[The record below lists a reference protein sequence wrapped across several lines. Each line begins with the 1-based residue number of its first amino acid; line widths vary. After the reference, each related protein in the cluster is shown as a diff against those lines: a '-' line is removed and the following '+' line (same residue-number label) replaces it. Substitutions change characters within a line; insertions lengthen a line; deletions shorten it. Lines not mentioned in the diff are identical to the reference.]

1 MGLNLNTAIED
12 IREYA
17 EAVSGMEENI
27 ITKNK
32 EVREALLR
40 QDKGKYFQEEV
51 LMPNTSK
58 QQRLEKEAIPHRERL
73 VSRNNFKKDLTYLDY
88 FSKSYGEDDS
98 FTDFV
103 TQLLSGMN
111 PEYALRETRVG
122 VVDNPRVFNAMS
134 GVVTTNPN
142 YTSYAN
148 ISETFEDIGKAA
160 DYIWNGE
167 YDKLKN
173 LGEVGSDTRLGI
185 ITNVIYPRMLLY
197 AAKVNSAR
205 GRFSV
210 ENGHPYLTP
219 SLYKEYGNN
228 SGTISR
234 LSDILWV
241 DSRTGRTR
249 DDFISLAHVMSYD
262 EAINSSD
269 LGYKDILTE
278 QFDVAQ
284 NDFEQKYTPLSSGH
298 YYTFVNGNLEDN
310 VADGINFQTNYSK
323 RIGDES
329 KAVRKTRHN
338 IYNEGDQ
345 PFGTDSHTKIDVK
358 TDENGDPIYDSLEG
372 DQNGFGVDKNRN
384 GIYDVLEYEFDD
396 FITLS
401 QVNPGKNNLLAK
413 TNSLFNSHKI
423 NTMIGRFHTKGG
435 EEPSNDSAYDPAF
448 GNSHGR
454 SLKKLDANFHGDNN
468 KTNGY
473 SDPYCRVW
481 TYHHQYSQY
490 KNAIRPFIYTDEN
503 GEERSYAIKD
513 IQENV
518 TSQRAVIGDGIETGA
533 EYLDG
538 YSVLGNN
545 GFVKIG
551 PYEEDYY
558 ETFGIQTNKRNTDT
572 KKNKHQYMLSI
583 ENLAWKDF
591 PHGIEKM
598 RMGPNGG
605 RIMWFPPYDLKF
617 NENVAVEWGN
627 NAFIG
632 RGEKVYTY
640 SNTTRTAQLGFTIL
654 IDHPSV
660 LDEQKFKNHKG
671 YGLDSDVDGDILR
684 YFAGCRNF
692 TFTPN
697 TDSEDNEKPEQI
709 TPEIGQEPQDGH
721 TIRFAVF
728 FPNNYSGNMVVPGGN
743 KDLDRKTNIQNNGCT
758 DNDWWYYLL
767 FGHNISITD
776 VSNEIGYETSS
787 SGISDMTPLIMS
799 DKTKVIYACNTKCD
813 ANYKI
818 CDTESHDTR
827 RRFRYRV
834 DFDLKQNALNY
845 KKGTNLDV
853 LNSDSYVDSKSY
865 QLNVD
870 ENATKKSSGRF
881 ANVDCSFGVF
891 MAALLKVTNDAE
903 YQHVLDKLISVVQN
917 GNVEDKVNNI
927 ANILSNNVINKIDVK
942 GGATEQ
948 DSGNAHELA
957 TRRARTVI
965 QTVSDMLPT
974 YTRTSNNSSES
985 TFNFAGKGENIS
997 ASDDINTIKAKA
1009 QRCALVTITYGKAET
1024 VNAGNDDVPNNA
1036 ENESGEGTY
1045 GVNGKNS
1052 TNAEV
1057 NTEETDNRTHYL
1069 TGKLNGGDY
1078 EQDTSKTM
1086 TGYEYEYF
1094 SRLEKDD
1101 PVVFKIIHDKYKY
1114 FDPAFHSMSP
1124 EGFNARLNFLQ
1135 QCTRQG
1141 HTISASDTNVNGKTA
1156 PTAGNLAFGRM
1167 PVCVLRIGDFI
1178 YSRFII
1184 DSMSIDY
1191 STDGITWDLNPEGAG
1206 VQPMFAK
1213 VEMGITLL
1221 GGSSLVAPIN
1231 RLQNAQTFD
1240 YYANTGVYDPRADR
1254 IEIGQDGVL
1263 YKHLYTPYE
1272 SKQ

>member
-1 MGLNLNTAIED
+1 MAIEL
-12 IREYA
+12 
-17 EAVSGMEENI
+17 EENI

-40 QDKGKYFQEEV
+40 QDRGNYFNEEKV
-51 LMPNTSK
+51 LNPKMSK
-58 QQRLEKEAIPHRERL
+58 QTRLEEEGIPHRERL
-73 VSRNNFKKDLTYLDY
+73 VSRNQDREGKTYLDY
-88 FSKSYGEDDS
+88 FSRSYGEDDS
-98 FTDFV
+98 FTDFM

-122 VVDNPRVFNAMS
+122 IVDSPRVFNALN
-134 GVVTTNPN
+134 GVITTNPN
-142 YTSYAN
+142 YTAY
-148 ISETFEDIGKAA
+148 GKIENVAK
-160 DYIWNGE
+160 DIWNGE
-167 YDKLKN
+167 FDIIKD
-173 LGEVGSDTRLGI
+173 LGDPGSDTRLGK

-197 AAKVNSAR
+197 ASKVNSAR
-205 GRFSV
+205 GRYSK

-219 SLYKEYGNN
+219 KLYMEYGNN
-228 SGTISR
+228 SATIAR

-249 DDFISLAHVMSYD
+249 DDFSSLAQVMSYD
-262 EAINSSD
+262 DAIASSD
-269 LGYKDILTE
+269 IGYKDLLTE
-278 QFDVAQ
+278 QFDIAKKEFKQ
-284 NDFEQKYTPLSSGH
+284 QYNPKRGKN
-298 YYTFVNGNLEDN
+298 YYGFVNKEHSVDN
-310 VADGINFQTNYSK
+310 VFENIDDVADGAKFRTNYTTN
-323 RIGDES
+323 EANNA
-329 KAVRKTRHN
+329 KAVRKVTH
-338 IYNEGDQ
+338 YVFDEGDNV
-345 PFGTDSHTKIDVK
+345 PIEKTEDTEGTEDTVSNFIKNDV
-358 TDENGDPIYDSLEG
+358 
-372 DQNGFGVDKNRN
+372 
-384 GIYDVLEYEFDD
+384 YEFDN
-396 FITLS
+396 FKTLNDDATIGS
-401 QVNPGKNNLLAK
+401 KNLLAK
-413 TNSLFNSHKI
+413 TRKLFNEHTIS
-423 NTMIGRFHTKGG
+423 TMIGRFHVMSK
-435 EEPSNDSAYDPAF
+435 EEPSNDAAYDTKF

-454 SLKKLDANFHGDNN
+454 SLKKFGANSENYTTH
-468 KTNGY
+468 GY

-481 TYHHQYSQY
+481 TYHHQYAQY
-490 KNAIRPFIYTDEN
+490 KNAIRPFIYTDETN
-503 GEERSYAIKD
+503 NERTFTIKD
-513 IQENV
+513 IQDNV
-518 TSQRAVIGDGIETGA
+518 KSQRAVIADGIEDGS
-533 EYLDG
+533 EYLDR

-551 PYEEDYY
+551 PYEEDYHK
-558 ETFGIQTNKRNTDT
+558 TFELQGKED
-572 KKNKHQYMLSI
+572 KKHLYMLSI

-598 RMGPNGG
+598 RLGPHGG

-617 NENVAVEWGN
+617 QENVAVEWGN

-660 LDEQKFKNHKG
+660 LDEVKFKNHKG
-671 YGLDSDVDGDILR
+671 YGSDSDVDGDILR
-684 YFAGCRNF
+684 YFAGCHNF
-692 TFTPN
+692 IFK
-697 TDSEDNEKPEQI
+697 TDSNEGEEEKLKK
-709 TPEIGQEPQDGH
+709 TVYEIGEEPQDGH

-728 FPNNYSGNMVVPGGN
+728 FPNNYSGNMTIPSGSG
-743 KDLDRKTNIQNNGCT
+743 KADRKNAIITNGCT

-767 FGHNISITD
+767 FGHNISVTD

-787 SGISDMTPLIMS
+787 NGISDMSPLIMS

-813 ANYKI
+813 ADYEI
-818 CDTESHDTR
+818 CNTESPDER

-845 KKGTNLDV
+845 KEGQSLDV
-853 LNSDSYVDSKSY
+853 LNNDSYVDSKSY
-865 QLNVD
+865 QLNVNESAVKD
-870 ENATKKSSGRF
+870 ASGRF

-891 MAALLKVTNDAE
+891 MAALLKVKNDVE
-903 YQHVLDKLISVVQN
+903 YQHVLDKLISVMPSVD
-917 GNVEDKVNNI
+917 VATKVNNI

-957 TRRARTVI
+957 TRRTRTVI
-965 QTVSDMLPT
+965 QTVSDMLPN
-974 YTRTSNNSSES
+974 YTRASNNSSES
-985 TFNFAGKGENIS
+985 TFDFKGKGENIS
-997 ASDDINTIKAKA
+997 KSDDINTVIAKS

-1024 VNAGNDDVPNNA
+1024 VNTGNDDVSKNE
-1036 ENESGEGTY
+1036 ENKSGDGEY
-1045 GVNGKNS
+1045 GVNGRIA
-1052 TNAEV
+1052 TNTDKKAKGA
-1057 NTEETDNRTHYL
+1057 DNRTHYL
-1069 TGKLNGGDY
+1069 TGKLNGSGNY
-1078 EQDTSKTM
+1078 EADTAKTM

-1101 PVVFKIIHDKYKY
+1101 PVVFKIIHEKYKY

-1141 HTISASDTNVNGKTA
+1141 HTISASDVNGTSKTA

-1221 GGSSLVAPIN
+1221 GGSSLAAPIN

-1272 SKQ
+1272 SNK

>member
-1 MGLNLNTAIED
+1 MAIEL
-12 IREYA
+12 
-17 EAVSGMEENI
+17 EENI

-40 QDKGKYFQEEV
+40 QDRGNYFNEEKV
-51 LMPNTSK
+51 LNPKMSK
-58 QQRLEKEAIPHRERL
+58 QTRLEEEGIPHRERL
-73 VSRNNFKKDLTYLDY
+73 VSRNQDRAGKTYLDY
-88 FSKSYGEDDS
+88 FSRSYGEDDS
-98 FTDFV
+98 FTDFM

-122 VVDNPRVFNAMS
+122 VVDSPRVFNALN
-134 GVVTTNPN
+134 GVITTNPN
-142 YTSYAN
+142 YTTY
-148 ISETFEDIGKAA
+148 GKIENVAK
-160 DYIWNGE
+160 DIWNGE
-167 YDKLKN
+167 FDIIKD
-173 LGEVGSDTRLGI
+173 LGDTGSDTRLGK
-185 ITNVIYPRMLLY
+185 ITNVIYPRMLFY
-197 AAKVNSAR
+197 ASKVNSAR
-205 GRFSV
+205 GRYSK

-219 SLYKEYGNN
+219 KLYMEYGNN
-228 SGTISR
+228 SATVAR

-249 DDFISLAHVMSYD
+249 DDFSSLAHVMSYD
-262 EAINSSD
+262 EAVASTD
-269 LGYKDILTE
+269 LGYRDLLTE
-278 QFDVAQ
+278 QFDVAKNEFNQ
-284 NDFEQKYTPLSSGH
+284 QYNPQRGKN
-298 YYTFVNGNLEDN
+298 YYGFVNNEYSVDN
-310 VADGINFQTNYSK
+310 VFENNIADGINFETNYSG

-329 KAVRKTRHN
+329 RAVRKVTHH
-338 IYNEGDQ
+338 IYDEGDEVL
-345 PFGTDSHTKIDVK
+345 TTRVDSKIDVK
-358 TDENGDPIYDSLEG
+358 VDENGDPIHGSLENNPQETTKQGLNAYLEG
-372 DQNGFGVDKNRN
+372 DP
-384 GIYDVLEYEFDD
+384 YEFDRFVSLNND
-396 FITLS
+396 DPINKLGT
-401 QVNPGKNNLLAK
+401 NNLLAK
-413 TNSLFNSHKI
+413 TKRLFNSHKI

-435 EEPSNDSAYDPAF
+435 SEPSNDSAYDPAF

-454 SLKKLDANFHGDNN
+454 SLKKLDANFNGDKN

-481 TYHHQYSQY
+481 TYHHQYAQY
-490 KNAIRPFIYTDEN
+490 KNTIRPFIYTDEN
-503 GEERSYAIKD
+503 GEERNFTIKE
-513 IQENV
+513 IQDNV
-518 TSQRAVIGDGIETGA
+518 ESQRAVISDGIETGA

-551 PYEEDYY
+551 PYEEDYADV
-558 ETFGIQTNKRNTDT
+558 FGTQLGHKEHTDT
-572 KKNKHQYMLSI
+572 KKNKHLYMLSI

-598 RMGPNGG
+598 RIGPNGG

-660 LDEQKFKNHKG
+660 LDELKFKNHQG

-684 YFAGCRNF
+684 YFAGCHNF
-692 TFTPN
+692 IFK
-697 TDSEDNEKPEQI
+697 TDSNEGEHDKPEK
-709 TPEIGQEPQDGH
+709 TVYEIGEEPQDGH

-728 FPNNYSGNMVVPGGN
+728 FPNNYSGNMVIPSGSG
-743 KDLDRKTNIQNNGCT
+743 KADRKNAILTNGCT

-767 FGHNISITD
+767 FGHNISVTD

-787 SGISDMTPLIMS
+787 NGISDMSSLIMS

-813 ANYKI
+813 ADYEI
-818 CDTESHDTR
+818 CNTESPDKR

-845 KKGTNLDV
+845 KEGQSLDV
-853 LNSDSYVDSKSY
+853 LNNDSYVDSKSY

-870 ENATKKSSGRF
+870 ESAVKAASGRF

-891 MAALLKVTNDAE
+891 MAALLKVKNDVE
-903 YQHVLDKLISVVQN
+903 YQHVLDKLISVMPSVD
-917 GNVEDKVNNI
+917 VASKVNSI

-948 DSGNAHELA
+948 DSGNTHELA
-957 TRRARTVI
+957 TRRTRTVI
-965 QTVSDMLPT
+965 QTVSDMLPN
-974 YTRTSNNSSES
+974 YTRASNNSSES
-985 TFNFAGKGENIS
+985 TFDFKGKGENIS
-997 ASDDINTIKAKA
+997 KSDDINTVIAKS

-1024 VNAGNDDVPNNA
+1024 VNTGNDDVPNNE
-1036 ENESGEGTY
+1036 ENKSGDGEY
-1045 GVNGKNS
+1045 GVNGKSS
-1052 TNAEV
+1052 TNTDKKAKGI
-1057 NTEETDNRTHYL
+1057 DNRTHYL
-1069 TGKLNGGDY
+1069 TGKLNGSVNY
-1078 EQDTSKTM
+1078 EADTAKTM

-1101 PVVFKIIHDKYKY
+1101 PVVFKMIHDKYKY
-1114 FDPAFHSMSP
+1114 FDPSFHSMSP

-1141 HTISASDTNVNGKTA
+1141 HTISASDVNGTSKAA

-1272 SKQ
+1272 SNK

>member
-1 MGLNLNTAIED
+1 MAIEL
-12 IREYA
+12 
-17 EAVSGMEENI
+17 GENI
-27 ITKNK
+27 IAKNK
-32 EVREALLR
+32 QIREDLLR
-40 QDKGKYFQEEV
+40 QDRGNYFNEEKV
-51 LMPNTSK
+51 LNPTMSK
-58 QQRLEKEAIPHRERL
+58 QTRLEEEGIPHRERL
-73 VSRNNFKKDLTYLDY
+73 VSRNNFKRGKTYLEY
-88 FSKSYGEDDS
+88 FSKTYGEDDS

-122 VVDNPRVFNAMS
+122 VVDNPRVFNAMN
-134 GVVTTNPN
+134 GVITTNPN
-142 YTSYAN
+142 YTSY
-148 ISETFEDIGKAA
+148 GKIEEVAK
-160 DYIWNGE
+160 DIWNGE
-167 YDKLKN
+167 FDIMKD
-173 LGEVGSDTRLGI
+173 LGEPGTDTRLGI
-185 ITNVIYPRMLLY
+185 VTNIIYPRMLLY
-197 AAKVNSAR
+197 ASKVNSAR
-205 GRFSV
+205 GRYSK

-228 SGTISR
+228 SATIAR
-234 LSDILWV
+234 LSDILWI
-241 DSRTGRTR
+241 DSKTGRTR
-249 DDFISLAHVMSYD
+249 DEFSSLAKVMSYD
-262 EAINSSD
+262 EAVASTD
-269 LGYKDILTE
+269 LGYTDLLTE
-278 QFDVAQ
+278 QFDVAK
-284 NDFEQKYTPLSSGH
+284 NDFNRQYTPSLDSH
-298 YYTFVNGNLEDN
+298 YYTFVNNEYSVDN
-310 VADGINFQTNYSK
+310 VFENSVADGINFETNYSG

-329 KAVRKTRHN
+329 RAVRKVTHH
-338 IYNEGDQ
+338 IYDEGDEVLTTRID
-345 PFGTDSHTKIDVK
+345 GKIDVK
-358 TDENGDPIYDSLEG
+358 VDENGDPIHGSLENNPQETTKQGLDDYLKG
-372 DQNGFGVDKNRN
+372 DP
-384 GIYDVLEYEFDD
+384 YEFDRFVSLNND
-396 FITLS
+396 GPNNNLGT
-401 QVNPGKNNLLAK
+401 NNLLAK
-413 TNSLFNSHKI
+413 TKRLFNSHKI

-435 EEPSNDSAYDPAF
+435 SEPSNDSAYDPAF

-454 SLKKLDANFHGDNN
+454 SLKKLDANFNNDKN

-503 GEERSYAIKD
+503 GEERNFTIKE
-513 IQENV
+513 IQDNV
-518 TSQRAVIGDGIETGA
+518 ESQRAVISDGIETGA

-551 PYEEDYY
+551 PYEEDY
-558 ETFGIQTNKRNTDT
+558 TDAFGIQLGHKEHTDT
-572 KKNKHQYMLSI
+572 KKNKHLYMLSI
-583 ENLAWKDF
+583 ENLAWKDY

-598 RMGPNGG
+598 RLGPHGG

-617 NENVAVEWGN
+617 QENVAVEWGN

-660 LDEQKFKNHKG
+660 LDELKFKNHQG

-692 TFTPN
+692 TFK
-697 TDSEDNEKPEQI
+697 DNPKKNGDEKPDTP
-709 TPEIGQEPQDGH
+709 TPEIKEKPQDGNV
-721 TIRFAVF
+721 IKFAVF
-728 FPNNYSGNMVVPGGN
+728 FPNNYSGNMEVPLFPN
-743 KDLDRKTNIQNNGCT
+743 TDKERKHLIENEGYQT
-758 DNDWWYYLL
+758 DVDWEDYIL
-767 FGHNISITD
+767 FGHNID
-776 VSNEIGYETSS
+776 CDYDNGIGYEVADI
-787 SGISDMTPLIMS
+787 GLSDMDTNTVS
-799 DKTKVIYACNTKCD
+799 DKTKCIYACKTKAD

-818 CDTESHDTR
+818 CDTEDPDPR

-834 DFDLKQNALNY
+834 DFDLKQNFLQY
-845 KKGTNLDV
+845 KKGDGTDV
-853 LNSDSYVDSKSY
+853 LQHDSYVDSKSY
-865 QLNVD
+865 QLNSNV
-870 ENATKKSSGRF
+870 ENVKTKTDGNFSDV
-881 ANVDCSFGVF
+881 NCSFACFTAAFCKICYGEDTAFYQEIIERLHELGIEGV
-891 MAALLKVTNDAE
+891 DAE
-903 YQHVLDKLISVVQN
+903 ISRIEEILKNNELNGIEVVGAATWQDPKNSRVLAKRRALTVGSFLRLGIDN
-917 GNVEDKVNNI
+917 G
-927 ANILSNNVINKIDVK
+927 VIKTSKSFKID
-942 GGATEQ
+942 
-948 DSGNAHELA
+948 D
-957 TRRARTVI
+957 R
-965 QTVSDMLPT
+965 
-974 YTRTSNNSSES
+974 
-985 TFNFAGKGENIS
+985 NIKTWEK
-997 ASDDINTIKAKA
+997 DIRGIHDINIPIAKY
-1009 QRCALVTITYGKAET
+1009 QRCAIVTIKYGAAKTED
-1024 VNAGNDDVPNNA
+1024 AG
-1036 ENESGEGTY
+1036 NESGSEL
-1045 GVNGKNS
+1045 NE
-1052 TNAEV
+1052 TNASGNFDGMNGTNAV
-1057 NTEETDNRTHYL
+1057 TTNAQTENIDDRTHYL
-1069 TGKLNGGDY
+1069 AGKLNGSGNY
-1078 EQDTSKTM
+1078 EADTSKTM

-1094 SRLEKDD
+1094 ARLEKDD
-1101 PVVFKIIHDKYKY
+1101 PVVFKMIHQKYKY

-1141 HTISASDTNVNGKTA
+1141 HTMSASDVNGTKTA

-1221 GGSSLVAPIN
+1221 GGSTLSAPIN

-1272 SKQ
+1272 GNN